1 MRPCGI
7 KNARRRAGRKEGEA
21 MSRYDRL
28 LIELL
33 ERLDEKADKLISLL
47 EIRQGAENSSSDGA
61 QVDQQTPD
69 KSGT

>member
-1 MRPCGI
+1 M
-7 KNARRRAGRKEGEA
+7 KNARRAAGKKEGEE

-61 QVDQQTPD
+61 QVDEDSTN
-69 KSGT
+69 SGGI

>member
-1 MRPCGI
+1 
-7 KNARRRAGRKEGEA
+7 

-33 ERLDEKADKLISLL
+33 ERLDDKADKLISLL

-61 QVDQQTPD
+61 QVDEQTPD
-69 KSGT
+69 KSGTFPHGLNFQ